1 MIFSLKKIGSVVLT
15 ALVLSSCHFGN
26 VQADMIIHNATIYTM
41 NEDNDIKDAMAI
53 KDGIIVAIGPEREIM
68 NEYDAPIIY
77 DARKRAIYPGFIDG
91 HCHFLAYGLMLH
103 DANLVGAES
112 FDEVIKRV
120 VDYAPSRQS
129 EWIIGRGWDQND
141 WQTQQFPSKD
151 TLDLLFPDTPVY
163 LSRID
168 GHAILVNQKALELAG
183 ITGST
188 TIAGGIIEKNE
199 KGQLTGVLVDNA
211 MNPVMSVM
219 PERSCEEKIKALLE
233 AQQKCFEV
241 GLTTLDEA
249 GLDWRDID
257 LIDSLQRSGDLKM
270 RIYAMLSD
278 NQENYDVY
286 FKRGIDTL
294 NQMLNVRSFKF
305 YADGALGSRGACL
318 LNPYEDLLQ
327 KGIREYGMMLKDES
341 YYLNRAQMLYEMGFQ
356 MNTHAIGDS
365 ANRVM
370 LHIYKEV
377 LEQDNDRRWRVE
389 HAQVVDKNDLYI
401 FKERNIIPSVQP
413 THATSDMPWAWLR
426 VGKTRMSRAYAYK
439 ELEAQNGMLALGT
452 DFPVEG
458 ISPINTFY
466 AAVVRKDK
474 SGNPTDG
481 FQVENALSRESALR
495 GMTIWNAV
503 ANFEEKY
510 KGSLEVGK
518 VADIVILDR
527 DLMKVGED
535 NILGSNVD
543 LLVIGGVV
551 VFERKNY

>member
-1 MIFSLKKIGSVVLT
+1 MISSLKKIAGACFV
-15 ALVLSSCHFGN
+15 ALALNSCHFGN
-26 VQADMIIHNATIYTM
+26 VDADMIIHNAVIYTM
-41 NEDNDIKDAMAI
+41 NEDNDVKDAMAI

-112 FDEVIKRV
+112 FDEVVQRV
-120 VDYAPSRQS
+120 VEYAPNRQS

-141 WQTQQFPSKD
+141 WKNQQFPSKD
-151 TLDLLFPDTPVY
+151 TLDVLFPDTPVY

-168 GHAILVNQKALELAG
+168 GHAILVNQKAMELAG
-183 ITGST
+183 ITSST
-188 TIAGGIIEKNE
+188 VISGGIIEKNE
-199 KGQLTGVLVDNA
+199 SGQLTGVLVDNA
-211 MNPVMSVM
+211 MNPVLAVM
-219 PERSCEEKIKALLE
+219 PERGNAEKVKALLE
-233 AQQKCFEV
+233 AQEKCFEV
-241 GLTTLDEA
+241 GLTTVDEA
-249 GLDWRDID
+249 GLNWRDID
-257 LIDSLQRSGDLKM
+257 LIDSLQRNGELKM
-270 RIYAMLSD
+270 RVYAMLSD
-278 NQENYDVY
+278 EQENYDVY
-286 FKRGIDTL
+286 FKREIDTS
-294 NQMLNVRSFKF
+294 NKMLNVRSFKF

-327 KGIREYGMMLKDES
+327 KGVRDYGMMLKDES
-341 YYLNRAQMLYEMGFQ
+341 YYKSRAKMLYDMGFQ

-377 LEQDNDRRWRVE
+377 LEEDNDRRWRIE

-426 VGKTRMSRAYAYK
+426 IGKSRMSRAYAYK
-439 ELEAQNGMLALGT
+439 ELEEQNGMLALGT

-458 ISPINTFY
+458 ISPLHTFY

-474 SGNPTDG
+474 SGNPGEG
-481 FQVENALSRESALR
+481 FQMENALTRESAMR

-503 ANFEEKY
+503 SNFEDSY

-518 VADIVILDR
+518 VADVVIIDR
-527 DLMKVGED
+527 DLMKVGEEH
-535 NILGSNVD
+535 ILSTQVD
-543 LLVIGGVV
+543 LLVIEGKVV
-551 VFERKNY
+551 YERKNY

>member
-15 ALVLSSCHFGN
+15 AFALSSCHFGN

-112 FDEVIKRV
+112 FEEVVNRV
-120 VDYAPSRQS
+120 VEYAPTRQS

-141 WQTQQFPSKD
+141 WQAQQFPSKD
-151 TLDLLFPDTPVY
+151 TLDILFPDTPVY

-188 TIAGGIIEKNE
+188 TISGGIIEKND

-219 PERSCEEKIKALLE
+219 PERSREEKIKALIE

-257 LIDSLQRSGDLKM
+257 LIDSLQQTGELKM

-286 FKRGIDTL
+286 FERGIDTL
-294 NQMLNVRSFKF
+294 NLMLNVRSFKF

-327 KGIREYGMMLKDES
+327 KGNREYGMMLKDES

-377 LEQDNDRRWRVE
+377 LEKDNNRRWRIE

-426 VGKTRMSRAYAYK
+426 LGKARMGRAYAYK

-474 SGNPTDG
+474 SGNPSDG

-495 GMTIWNAV
+495 GMTIWNAI
-503 ANFEEKY
+503 ANFEEQY

-543 LLVIGGVV
+543 LVVIGGVAV
-551 VFERKNY
+551 YERKNY